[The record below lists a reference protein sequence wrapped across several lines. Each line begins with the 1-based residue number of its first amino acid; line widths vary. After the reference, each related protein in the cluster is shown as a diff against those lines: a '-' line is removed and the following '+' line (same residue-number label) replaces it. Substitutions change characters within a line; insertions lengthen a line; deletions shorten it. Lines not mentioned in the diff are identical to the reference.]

1 MRYTALILILLAGQV
16 GAQDTEIDNA
26 KQSIIKDL
34 TFFTYEKFGARWKS
48 VAVLRACDRYGIAS
62 KLAAPDYVDTLGK
75 EFQRLVNSS
84 GAKYAVLG
92 QLPSREQTAIMGT
105 VDYAS
110 TAYRAGYE
118 ESMLILKDN
127 YPDVYEELC
136 QAAIVLADKLL
147 PAD

>member
-1 MRYTALILILLAGQV
+1 MRYAAFVLILLAGTAN
-16 GAQDTEIDNA
+16 AQDTEIDNA

-48 VAVLRACDRYGIAS
+48 VAVLRACDKYGIAS
-62 KLAAPDYVDTLGK
+62 MLEVPDYIDTLGK
-75 EFQRLVNSS
+75 EFQRLVHSS
-84 GAKYAVLG
+84 DGKYAVLG
-92 QLPSREQTAIMGT
+92 RLPSREQTAIMGT

-118 ESMLILKDN
+118 ESMLMLKDN

-147 PAD
+147 SAD